1 VERID
6 PGPSQIEQEVLGA
19 LAAARGHFVYES
31 GHHGDLWLDLDTLF
45 IDARRARGWAAA
57 LASRWAGLAQQDAGC
72 RPEVVCGPLVGGAF
86 LAQWMA
92 AELGA
97 GFVFAD
103 RLVSEGGPARY
114 RIPGPLRGAVSGR
127 RVLLVDDAVNA
138 GSALRATLAD
148 LTDCGAELAGLA
160 SLLTSRPAGLAL
172 GSAPTA
178 RDDAAS
184 QIARQH
190 GVPYFTLVCLER
202 GLWLPEACPLCA
214 SGVPLSQT

>member
-1 VERID
+1 
-6 PGPSQIEQEVLGA
+6 
-19 LAAARGHFVYES
+19 
-31 GHHGDLWLDLDTLF
+31 
-45 IDARRARGWAAA
+45 
-57 LASRWAGLAQQDAGC
+57 
-72 RPEVVCGPLVGGAF
+72 
-86 LAQWMA
+86 MA

-97 GFVFAD
+97 SFVFAE
-103 RLVSEGGPARY
+103 RRVSEGEPAGY
-114 RIPGPLRGAVSGR
+114 RIPEPLRAAVSGR

-148 LTDCGAELAGLA
+148 LMDCGADLAGLA
-160 SLLTSRPAGLAL
+160 SLLTL
-172 GSAPTA
+172 GEAPH
-178 RDDAAS
+178 RQDDAAS